1 MTDYEKK
8 KEIIYWNDYYN
19 SKTKRHPNSEF
30 SEFVLGKIEE
40 QSSLIDIGCG
50 DGRDTHFFSK
60 NKIFSKGVDFSQ
72 ETIKQNKPL
81 SNKYLSFEHM
91 DLESINELNE
101 TFEYAYCRFIFHSI
115 TENIESK
122 LLYWL
127 SYNIKK
133 NIFIETR
140 ILDFENQEENTNH
153 YRRFFSEDNFIN
165 KIKKNKLAVKYSE
178 TSYNFSKYREIYK
191 VKDLTKDPLILR
203 LIISPK

>member
-1 MTDYEKK
+1 MPDYKKK
-8 KEIIYWNDYYN
+8 KENQYWNDYYN

-30 SEFVLGKIEE
+30 SEFVLDKIEKE
-40 QSSLIDIGCG
+40 SSLIDIGCG
-50 DGRDTHFFSK
+50 DGRDTHFFSE
-60 NKIFSKGVDFSQ
+60 NKIFSKGIDFSQ

-91 DLESINELNE
+91 DLQSINELHE
-101 TFEYAYCRFIFHSI
+101 TFDYAYCRFIFHSI
-115 TENIESK
+115 TEKIESK
-122 LLYWL
+122 LLFWL
-127 SYNIKK
+127 SSNIKK

-140 ILDFENQEENTNH
+140 ILDFENREENLNH
-153 YRRFFSEDNFIN
+153 YRRFFSEDDLIN
-165 KIKKNKLAVKYSE
+165 KMKKNKLIVNYSE

>member
-1 MTDYEKK
+1 
-8 KEIIYWNDYYN
+8 
-19 SKTKRHPNSEF
+19 
-30 SEFVLGKIEE
+30 
-40 QSSLIDIGCG
+40 LIDIGCG

-122 LLYWL
+122 LLL
-127 SYNIKK
+127 IGFHVILK
-133 NIFIETR
+133 R
-140 ILDFENQEENTNH
+140 IYLLKQE
-153 YRRFFSEDNFIN
+153 F
-165 KIKKNKLAVKYSE
+165 
-178 TSYNFSKYREIYK
+178 
-191 VKDLTKDPLILR
+191 
-203 LIISPK
+203 